1 MRSFVQ
7 DVRYGWRALR
17 KSPGF
22 TTIVVLTLAL
32 GIGANS
38 TIFSW
43 INATLLNPIPGAGDT
58 RRLVA
63 VTRAGSVDVEHL
75 FSYPDYSDLRDH
87 SQSFSGILAC
97 DIAYMD
103 LTGADKPERVWGAL
117 VSANY
122 FDVLNVR
129 LLRGRSFTPDE
140 DEKLGGSP
148 VAVIS
153 YGLWQS
159 HFGGKESAL
168 GSIIRIN
175 QHPYTVVGV
184 APAAFQGSQT
194 GLRAQIW
201 IPLVMVG
208 QIVREGEVVFH
219 DRSVPWLLLYGRL
232 KPGVSAQQARVET
245 GLQMQQLARLYP
257 DSHPGRNEVEIT
269 PLWRSR
275 FGANYYL
282 HVLLPMLLAIA
293 AAVLLLACSNVAN
306 LLLVRSV
313 SRRREIAVRL
323 AIGAS
328 RWRLMRQLLVE
339 SALLALAGGVLAVL
353 FTTWSAK
360 SFTRF
365 FAPTNLP
372 LFLDVRADSTVLLA
386 TLGAS
391 LLASLLFGILPALRS
406 SKLAP
411 LTVLKEESGS
421 ASGSLHKAWLS
432 SGLVVVQFA
441 VSTLLLVCAGL
452 FARSLD
458 KQQNFDIGFNAEH
471 VLLTSYD
478 LFPQGYGP
486 AEGREFH
493 RQLLAKLEKL
503 PGVKSATLANWIP
516 LGYYFRSDSAHPE
529 GYVAQ
534 LHESMVLPNAVVGP
548 NYLHTMEIPLV
559 TGRDFTAED
568 KEISQPV
575 AIVNESM
582 AERYWPG
589 QEAIGKRLYV
599 DYTHKWFSVV
609 GVARNSSY
617 EDMSATDQPF
627 FYLPLDQAY
636 SGGVAI
642 HLRVAGQPM
651 ALAPLVE
658 KTLHELNPNLPVFDV
673 STLHDRVQT
682 VSTNT
687 RIAGASAGA
696 FGLLALVLAAVGIY
710 GVIAYTTRQRT
721 REFGIRMA
729 VGAGKRDIRGLV
741 LGQGLRLTVVGLG
754 AGLAISLVLTRFLK
768 TLLFGITSTD
778 TLTFVSVALLLCLV
792 ALVACYIPAR
802 RATKVDPVIALRH
815 E

>member
-1 MRSFVQ
+1 MRNLLQ
-7 DVRYGWRALR
+7 DIRYGWRTLS

-22 TTIVVLTLAL
+22 SAVVVLTLAV

-43 INATLLNPIPGAGDT
+43 INATLLNPIPGASNTGN
-58 RRLVA
+58 LVA
-63 VTRAGSVDVEHL
+63 VTRTGSVDVEHF
-75 FSYPDYSDLRDH
+75 FSYPDYADLRDH
-87 SQSFSGILAC
+87 SQSFSGIMAC

-103 LTGADKPERVWGAL
+103 ITSTGKPERVWGAL

-122 FDVLNVR
+122 FDVLGVE
-129 LLRGRSFTPDE
+129 LARGRGFNPDE
-140 DEKLGGSP
+140 DKTLGGSP

-159 HFGGKESAL
+159 HFAGQESAV
-168 GSIIRIN
+168 GSTIRIN
-175 QHPYTVVGV
+175 QHPYTIVGV

-194 GLRAQIW
+194 GLRAQLW
-201 IPLVMVG
+201 VPLVMVG
-208 QIVREGEVVFH
+208 QIVRNGDASFH
-219 DRSVPWLLLYGRL
+219 DRAEPWLLPYGRL
-232 KPGVSAQQARVET
+232 KPGLTVEQARVET
-245 GLQMQQLARLYP
+245 NLQMQQLASLYP
-257 DSHPGRNEVEIT
+257 ESHQGRNDVELA
-269 PLWRSR
+269 PLWRAR

-293 AAVLLLACSNVAN
+293 AAVLLLACNNVAN

-323 AIGAS
+323 AMGAS
-328 RWRLMRQLLVE
+328 RWRLVRQLLVE
-339 SALLALAGGVLAVL
+339 SILLALAGGALAIL
-353 FTTWSAK
+353 FTTWSAN
-360 SFTRF
+360 SFSRF
-365 FAPTNLP
+365 FAPSNLP
-372 LFLDVRADSTVLLA
+372 LYLPVRADSTVLLA

-391 LLASLLFGILPALRS
+391 LLAALVFGIVPAVRS
-406 SKLAP
+406 SNLAP
-411 LTVLKEESGS
+411 QTVLKEEAGS
-421 ASGSLHKAWLS
+421 ASSGLRKAWLS

-441 VSTLLLVCAGL
+441 GSALLLVCAGL

-458 KQQNFDIGFNAEH
+458 KQQRFDIGFNSEH
-471 VLLTSYD
+471 MLLTSYD

-516 LGYYFRSDSAHPE
+516 LGYYLRSDTVRPE

-534 LHESMVLPNAVVGP
+534 QHESMVLPNAIVGP
-548 NYLHTMEIPLV
+548 NYLQSMEIPLV
-559 TGRDFTAED
+559 AGRDFTAED
-568 KEISQPV
+568 KEGLQRV
-575 AIVNESM
+575 AIVNEAM
-582 AERYWPG
+582 AARYWPG
-589 QEAIGKRLYV
+589 QEAMGKRIYV
-599 DYTHKWFSVV
+599 DYLRTSFSVV
-609 GVARNSSY
+609 GIARNTSY
-617 EDMSATDQPF
+617 KDMSAKNQPF
-627 FYLPLDQAY
+627 FYLPLYQAY
-636 SGGVAI
+636 SGDVAI
-642 HLRVAGQPM
+642 HLRVAGEPM
-651 ALAPLVE
+651 TYAPLVE

-673 STLHDRVQT
+673 SSLHDRVQT

-696 FGLLALVLAAVGIY
+696 FGALALVLAAIGIY

-729 VGAGKRDIRGLV
+729 VGAQTGDIRGLV

-754 AGLAISLVLTRFLK
+754 VGLAISLVLTRFLK
-768 TLLFGITSTD
+768 TFLFGITSTD
-778 TLTFVSVALLLCLV
+778 TLTFLSVALLLCLV
-792 ALVACYIPAR
+792 ALAACYIPAR
-802 RATKVDPVIALRH
+802 RAMNVDPVIALRH